1 MTVENVTLIDISF
14 ADNGVILVDNGV
26 VQVRDNEGTS
36 ANIIGEAKSC
46 TGVDEGATV
55 LKGGQQEGDE
65 QDSIPCS
72 SLSTC
77 SLLINSPLAI
87 TPLVVTLFSFTHM
100 AFST

>member
-1 MTVENVTLIDISF
+1 MENVTLIDIGF
-14 ADNGVILVDNGV
+14 ADNGVILVGNGV
-26 VQVRDNEGTS
+26 VQVCDNEGTG

-87 TPLVVTLFSFTHM
+87 TPLVVTLFSFTHT